1 MDVTD
6 NKADTIDGSGYP
18 LGFKT
23 RQGSA
28 RAGVL
33 GAAPARD
40 VFVAEARALTTYQK
54 EAVVAEGTQGS
65 SWRLTTDEGKHI
77 KGTDLAPFPLG
88 FYNAALHADLYNRL
102 LAIAAVRGIVLDDVS
117 IRLQNFYALDG
128 SFTRG
133 DAIGRSF
140 PAVVLVRLK
149 ADVSAADA
157 QDLVAAALR
166 ASPVMA
172 SMRTALTN
180 TFAIYVNGRRRVVT
194 TLPNSDSPDATDPYM
209 TYTRP
214 PAPLSGGTGPQ
225 DLPDL
230 IEKTGAVE
238 AGDIVDV
245 SDGSIRKVRRTITG
259 ESRLLDP
266 AGVTATDT
274 WLEVPGVSHFTLRT
288 DERSGI
294 GDGPGSAGGDQG
306 PSGLALLSAGI
317 VFCYMTQ
324 LTRYIENQHFDI
336 RGVRLVQY
344 TPYALTGSAA
354 DGTLTGIVEPVDTHL
369 FLSGDAGDEEHE
381 KLMTIAAKTCYLHA
395 TLADTLPPDVAIEL
409 NGKAL
414 G

>member
-1 MDVTD
+1 MDVAE
-6 NKADTIDGSGYP
+6 NKTDTIEGSGYP
-18 LGFKT
+18 LAFKT
-23 RQGSA
+23 RQGTA
-28 RAGVL
+28 RPDVL
-33 GAAPARD
+33 GTGAARD
-40 VFVAEARALTTYQK
+40 VFVTEARALTTYQK
-54 EAVVAEGTQGS
+54 EAIVAEGATGS

-102 LAIAAVRGIVLDDVS
+102 LALAAVRDDAIDDVS

-140 PAVVLVRLK
+140 PANVLVRLTG
-149 ADVSAADA
+149 A
-157 QDLVAAALR
+157 LTPAAAQALVDTALQ

-172 SMRTALTN
+172 SMRSALRN
-180 TFAIYVNGRRRVVT
+180 TFAIYVNGRRKVVT
-194 TLPNSDSPDATDPYM
+194 TLPNSDAPDAPDPYM
-209 TYTRP
+209 TYRTP
-214 PAPLSGGTGPQ
+214 PAPLAGAG
-225 DLPDL
+225 DIADL

-238 AGDIVDV
+238 QGDIVDV
-245 SDGSIRKVRRTITG
+245 SDGSIRKVRRTVTG
-259 ESRLLDP
+259 ESRLENR

-274 WLEVPGVSHFTLRT
+274 WLEVPGVSHFTLRS
-288 DERSGI
+288 DERTAI
-294 GDGPGSAGGDQG
+294 GKGAGDQG

-344 TPYALTGSAA
+344 TPYTLTGSAA
-354 DGTLTGIVEPVDTHL
+354 DDTLTGAIEPVDTHL
-369 FLSGDAGDEEHE
+369 FLSGGAGDAEHE
-381 KLMTIAAKTCYLHA
+381 RLMTIAAKTCYLHA
-395 TLADTLPPDVAIEL
+395 TLADTLPPEVAVEL
-409 NGKAL
+409 NGERL

>member
-1 MDVTD
+1 MDVAE
-6 NKADTIDGSGYP
+6 NKTDTIEGSGYP
-18 LGFKT
+18 LAFKV
-23 RQGSA
+23 RQGSE
-28 RAGVL
+28 RPGVL
-33 GAAPARD
+33 GSAAAREI
-40 VFVAEARALTTYQK
+40 FVTEARALTTYQK
-54 EAVVAEGTQGS
+54 EAVVAEGPAGS

-102 LAIAAVRGIVLDDVS
+102 LTLAAVRGLALDDAS

-140 PAVVLVRLK
+140 PANVVVRLK
-149 ADVSAADA
+149 GSLTPADA
-157 QDLVAAALR
+157 QGLVDAAVA

-172 SMRTALTN
+172 SMKTPLTN
-180 TFAIYVNGRRRVVT
+180 TFAIYVNGRRRPVT
-194 TLPNSDSPDATDPYM
+194 TLPPSEAPDATDPYM
-209 TYTRP
+209 TYTKP
-214 PAPLSGGTGPQ
+214 PAPLAGA
-225 DLPDL
+225 DDIADL
-230 IEKTGAVE
+230 IEKTGEVE

-245 SDGSIRKVRRTITG
+245 SDGSIRKVRRTVTG
-259 ESRLLDP
+259 ESQLEDR

-274 WLEVPGVSHFTLRT
+274 WLEVPGVSHFTLRSDDRT
-288 DERSGI
+288 GM
-294 GDGPGSAGGDQG
+294 GNGKGDQG

-344 TPYALTGSAA
+344 TPYTLTGSAA
-354 DGTLTGIVEPVDTHL
+354 DGTLTGVCEPVDTHL
-369 FLSGDAGDEEHE
+369 FLSGGAGDEEHE
-381 KLMTIAAKTCYLHA
+381 RLMTIAAKTCYLHA
-395 TLADTLPPDVAIEL
+395 TLADTLPPEVSVEL
-409 NGKAL
+409 NGTAL

>member
-1 MDVTD
+1 MDVAE
-6 NKADTIDGSGYP
+6 NKTDTIEGSGYP
-18 LGFKT
+18 LAFKT
-23 RQGSA
+23 RQGTA
-28 RAGVL
+28 RPGIL
-33 GAAPARD
+33 GTGAARD
-40 VFVAEARALTTYQK
+40 VFVTEARALTTYQK
-54 EAVVAEGTQGS
+54 EAIVAEGATGS

-102 LAIAAVRGIVLDDVS
+102 LALAAVRGVALDDVS

-140 PAVVLVRLK
+140 PANVLVRLK
-149 ADVSAADA
+149 GSLAPADA
-157 QDLVAAALR
+157 QALVDAALQ

-172 SMRTALTN
+172 SMRNALSN
-180 TFAIYVNGRRRVVT
+180 TFAIYVNGRRKVVT
-194 TLPNSDSPDATDPYM
+194 TLPNSDAPDAPDPYM
-209 TYTRP
+209 TYRKP
-214 PAPLSGGTGPQ
+214 PAPLAGA
-225 DLPDL
+225 DDIADL
-230 IEKTGAVE
+230 IEKTGEVE
-238 AGDIVDV
+238 QGDIVDV
-245 SDGSIRKVRRTITG
+245 SDGSIRKVRRTVTG
-259 ESRLLDP
+259 ESRLENP

-274 WLEVPGVSHFTLRT
+274 WLEVPGVSHFTLRS
-288 DERSGI
+288 DERTAMGK
-294 GDGPGSAGGDQG
+294 GAGDQG

-354 DGTLTGIVEPVDTHL
+354 DGTLTGVIEPVDTHL
-369 FLSGDAGDEEHE
+369 FLSGGAGDEEHE

-395 TLADTLPPDVAIEL
+395 TLADTLPPEVKVEL
-409 NGKAL
+409 NGTAL

>member
-1 MDVTD
+1 MDVAE
-6 NKADTIDGSGYP
+6 NKTDTIDGSGFP
-18 LGFKT
+18 LAFKT
-23 RQGSA
+23 RQGTA
-28 RAGVL
+28 RPGVL
-33 GAAPARD
+33 GDSAARD

-54 EAVVAEGTQGS
+54 EAVVAEGESGS
-65 SWRLTTDEGKHI
+65 SWRMTTDEGKHI

-102 LAIAAVRGIVLDDVS
+102 LAIAAARGLALDDVS

-140 PAVVLVRLK
+140 PANVLVRLK
-149 ADVSAADA
+149 GTMPADTAK
-157 QDLVAAALR
+157 DLVEAALL

-172 SMRTALTN
+172 SMRTPLTN
-180 TFAIYVNGRRRVVT
+180 RFAIYVNGRRKVVT
-194 TLPNSDSPDATDPYM
+194 TLPNSDAPDAPDPYK
-209 TYTRP
+209 TYAKP
-214 PAPLSGGTGPQ
+214 PAPLAGAD

-230 IEKTGAVE
+230 IEKTGEVE
-238 AGDIVDV
+238 QGDIVDV
-245 SDGSIRKVRRTITG
+245 SDGSIRKVRRTVTG

-274 WLEVPGVSHFTLRT
+274 WLEVPGVSHFTLKS
-288 DERSGI
+288 DERTAMG
-294 GDGPGSAGGDQG
+294 GGAGDQG

-324 LTRYIENQHFDI
+324 ITRYIENQHFDI

-354 DGTLTGIVEPVDTHL
+354 DGTLTGVIEPVDTHL
-369 FLSGDAGDEEHE
+369 FLSGGAGDEEHE

-395 TLADTLPPDVAIEL
+395 TLADTLPPEVTVEL
-409 NGKAL
+409 NGAAL
-414 G
+414 A